1 MGWRSGMPTR
11 GRVVPGIGCKLPML
25 AVCKGNCQNAL
36 LITFLLITCRL
47 LLQSVSCCAHDR
59 VACLMVFGVG

>member
-1 MGWRSGMPTR
+1 MGWHSGMPTR
-11 GRVVPGIGCKLPML
+11 GRVGPGIGCKLPML

-47 LLQSVSCCAHDR
+47 LLLV
-59 VACLMVFGVG
+59 VFYYSLYPAVHMIELPA

>member
-36 LITFLLITCRL
+36 LI
-47 LLQSVSCCAHDR
+47 
-59 VACLMVFGVG
+59 VFYYSLYPVVHMIELPA

>member
-1 MGWRSGMPTR
+1 MDWRSGMPTR
-11 GRVVPGIGCKLPML
+11 GRVGPGIGCKLPML
-25 AVCKGNCQNAL
+25 AVCKGNCQNA
-36 LITFLLITCRL
+36 LLITCRL